1 VKNLKK
7 YKKVVGLLLVVVL
20 AIVWISLPNLW
31 FHVFFAIALSI
42 ALGVLSGFLYLL
54 NVQDNKI
61 VKTYQM
67 GQIVEEHSNIDR
79 WNKEKSVVIPMEHN
93 IKNY

>member
-20 AIVWISLPNLW
+20 AIVWISFPNLW
-31 FHVFFAIALSI
+31 SHVFFAIALAM
-42 ALGVLSGFLYLL
+42 ALGVLSGALYVL
-54 NVQDNKI
+54 NVQDKGI

-67 GQIVEEHSNIDR
+67 GQMVEEPSNIDK
-79 WNKEKSVVIPMEHN
+79 WNQKKSVVIPMEHN

>member
-1 VKNLKK
+1 MKK

-20 AIVWISLPNLW
+20 AIVWISFPNLW
-31 FHVFFAIALSI
+31 FHVFFAIALAM
-42 ALGVLSGFLYLL
+42 ALSVLSGALYVL
-54 NVQDNKI
+54 NVQHKGI

-93 IKNY
+93 IKDY

>member
-1 VKNLKK
+1 MKK

-31 FHVFFAIALSI
+31 FHVFFAIALAI

-61 VKTYQM
+61 VKTYQL
-67 GQIVEEHSNIDR
+67 GQMAEEHSYIDR
-79 WNKEKSVVIPMEHN
+79 RNKKESVIIPLEQN
-93 IKNY
+93 IINY